1 MNRFI
6 LLLLILSSSYAE
18 QTFAQGME
26 FEATTQKEALNK
38 AQKYNS

>member
-18 QTFAQGME
+18 QTFAQGMDL
-26 FEATTQKEALNK
+26 ATTQKEALNK